1 MAFTRKT
8 ASLVPIK
15 DTVFAVADMAKK
27 DKAEHGEDAVTD
39 ATIGSLYGEDGKLV
53 AFDTVFDHYDAID
66 HRTKAAYASSFTGNP
81 DYRKEVWDWVTQGS
95 SLNMPHSVI
104 ATPGG
109 TGAVSTSMATF
120 LDAGQTVILPD
131 IAWGSYSL
139 MAAQDNLKTVK
150 YQMFEGDHFN
160 LASVKNAIEEV
171 HKTQDRIVLVV
182 NSPCHNP
189 TGYSLSDE
197 EWKELT
203 DLLNE
208 AGKTGPVIL
217 VNDIAYIDYSYN
229 LAHSRAYMDCF
240 NQFSDQV
247 MGVICFSCSKTLTSY
262 GLRCGAAVIVA
273 KQKSDVR
280 DAEIVFEKN
289 ARATWSNIPNAAM
302 KNFVWVV
309 TEKRDTFLKEKQKY
323 IDLMKERSSVFLKEA
338 EECGLET
345 YPYKEG
351 FFVTIKVEDNDRA
364 ERIHA
369 ELMKNHIY
377 TVLVNKGI
385 RVACCSLPVKK
396 AHGLAARMK
405 TIADS
410 VH

>member
-1 MAFTRKT
+1 MYHYRNSRCEKHPLNSRTEG
-8 ASLVPIK
+8 
-15 DTVFAVADMAKK
+15 
-27 DKAEHGEDAVTD
+27 EHIHGIHSENSQSRTD
-39 ATIGSLYGEDGKLV
+39 QGYDGEDGKLV

-95 SLNMPHSVI
+95 SLNLPHSVI

-109 TGAVSTSMATF
+109 TGAVSTSMVTF

-273 KQKSDVR
+273 KQESDVR

-405 TIADS
+405 KIADS